1 MLFRRF
7 AGYIKVSRQKAM
19 PKIRRKPPPQHLV
32 IVDTNILWDKDKKL
46 PVSPMFDTFWGKNSP
61 LLPMTLYVPHV
72 VMGELHFQQTTSALK
87 ALGVITESFQ
97 ELTGITQASY
107 GHKCNEATIRNQ
119 VRAKL
124 DRWLKSLG
132 GAELATP
139 VAHIDWA
146 AVVENAVWRKPPFT
160 FDPKDQK
167 NEKGFRDAVILE
179 TVAHACATAKA
190 DDLVIFICNDYL
202 LRTTAELR
210 LKASKKFLAFESL
223 ADFESYI
230 QLTQQEFTNEFVKSI
245 QSHARNKFFLK
256 GDPACIYTKS
266 DLGKRILTDF
276 AAELDFKDPTKNS
289 LNFLAQA
296 IGTTAPT
303 ARLAKQMIW
312 IGSTQFAK
320 LEGEREFHWTSRVDF
335 ARLFEI
341 EKPAGLLE
349 IAMPTVRRVQVVGFD
364 VSWKANV
371 KADGRFHDI
380 EVIGVAKADS
390 RSLDASEDIIAR
402 YLLN

>member
-1 MLFRRF
+1 
-7 AGYIKVSRQKAM
+7 M

-46 PVSPMFDTFWGKNSP
+46 PVSPAFDAFWGKNSP
-61 LLPMTLYVPHV
+61 LLPMTLHVPHV

-87 ALGVITESFQ
+87 SLGAITEAFQ
-97 ELTGITQASY
+97 ELTGITHSSY

-124 DRWLKSLG
+124 DRWLKGLG

-146 AVVENAVWRKPPFT
+146 AVVEGAVWRKPPFT

-179 TVAHACATAKA
+179 TVAHACTSVKV
-190 DDLVIFICNDYL
+190 DDLVIFVCNDYL
-202 LRTTAELR
+202 LRTTAESR

-230 QLTQQEFTNEFVKSI
+230 QLTQQKFTNEFVKSI
-245 QSHARNKFFLK
+245 QSHARIKFFLK
-256 GDPACIYTKS
+256 GDSTCIYSKN
-266 DLGKRILTDF
+266 DIGKRILTDF
-276 AAELDFKDPTKNS
+276 AAELDFKDQTKNP

-303 ARLAKQMIW
+303 AKLAKQMVL

-320 LEGEREFHWTSRVDF
+320 LEGEREFHWISRVDI

-341 EKPAGLLE
+341 EKSAGLLE

-364 VSWKANV
+364 VNWKANV

-380 EVIGVAKADS
+380 EVVGIAKS
-390 RSLDASEDIIAR
+390 ETQSHEASEDLMAR
-402 YLLN
+402 YRLT

>member
-1 MLFRRF
+1 
-7 AGYIKVSRQKAM
+7 M

-46 PVSPMFDTFWGKNSP
+46 PVSPAFGAFWGKNSP
-61 LLPMTLYVPHV
+61 LLPMTLHVPHV

-87 ALGVITESFQ
+87 ALGVITEAFQ
-97 ELTGITQASY
+97 ELTGITHSSY

-124 DRWLKSLG
+124 DRWLKGVG
-132 GAELATP
+132 GAELTTP
-139 VAHIDWA
+139 VADIDWA
-146 AVVENAVWRKPPFT
+146 AIVEGAVWRKPPFT

-179 TVAHACATAKA
+179 TVAHACTSAKV
-190 DDLVIFICNDYL
+190 DDLVIFVCNDYL
-202 LRTTAELR
+202 LRTTAESR

-230 QLTQQEFTNEFVKSI
+230 QLTQQQFTNEFVKSI
-245 QSHARNKFFLK
+245 QSHARIKFFLK
-256 GDPACIYTKS
+256 GDATCIYMKK
-266 DLGKRILTDF
+266 DIGKQILTDF
-276 AAELDFKDPTKNS
+276 AAELDFKDQTKNS

-303 ARLAKQMIW
+303 AKLAKQMVW

-320 LEGEREFHWTSRVDF
+320 LEGEREFHWISRVDI

-341 EKPAGLLE
+341 EKSAGLIE

-364 VSWKANV
+364 VNWKANV

-380 EVIGVAKADS
+380 EVVGITKAETQS
-390 RSLDASEDIIAR
+390 HEASEDLMAR
-402 YLLN
+402 YRLT